1 MYPDYSV
8 GFLQENL
15 IRKLAENI
23 LVMLMEKVKKYKKRD
38 LRMALEKGM
47 QEYWGDPTRK
57 VTPMEFSRMLKA
69 YCEEFHLPDSILRA
83 KELEEPLVDAF
94 GTWLGYPLR

>member
-1 MYPDYSV
+1 MMEEKKKKPKRY
-8 GFLQENL
+8 
-15 IRKLAENI
+15 RKNTLRKTLERK
-23 LVMLMEKVKKYKKRD
+23 MQKYLK
-38 LRMALEKGM
+38 
-47 QEYWGDPTRK
+47 DPTIM

-69 YCEEFHLPDSILRA
+69 YCEEFDLPDEIRRA